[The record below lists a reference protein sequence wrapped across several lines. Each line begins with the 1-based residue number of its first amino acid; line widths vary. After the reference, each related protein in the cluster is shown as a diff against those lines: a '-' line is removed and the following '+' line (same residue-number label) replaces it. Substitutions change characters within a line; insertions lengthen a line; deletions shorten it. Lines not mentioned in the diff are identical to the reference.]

1 LSLFK
6 MSLSLLINK
15 LQEKIRPE
23 QDLEK
28 REWHC
33 MVQENLVKV
42 AQLNFFK
49 LAVKKEATLI
59 WVQIWTTRRTL

>member
-1 LSLFK
+1 
-6 MSLSLLINK
+6 
-15 LQEKIRPE
+15 
-23 QDLEK
+23 
-28 REWHC
+28 
-33 MVQENLVKV
+33 MVQGNLVKV